1 MIFFAFITFM
11 KTLGFENE
19 GFQSKSTKTA
29 TAHEIIFSLFFR
41 QIEIKMTKIFICE
54 FRKDLASLYDVL
66 SAFCVVACKDKK
78 RDVH

>member
-1 MIFFAFITFM
+1 M

-19 GFQSKSTKTA
+19 GFQSKA
-29 TAHEIIFSLFFR
+29 TANYFLLFSR

-54 FRKDLASLYDVL
+54 FRKDSASLCDVL